1 MPLLRKGSRQ
11 GRIART
17 ALLLIDVINDL
28 DFDREDELL
37 VQAWPMA
44 RRLAALKRKAS
55 APQIPSIP
63 HAQPAGG
70 GKPDAGV
77 EVGFE
82 DGAVAKVE
90 HVVAGGKTHQLT
102 GAGGGGAR
110 VPRAGRTIRGR

>member
-1 MPLLRKGSRQ
+1 MAPYKSTCLSGSKGHMLQ
-11 GRIART
+11 KTKFKGRR
-17 ALLLIDVINDL
+17 
-28 DFDREDELL
+28 
-37 VQAWPMA
+37 
-44 RRLAALKRKAS
+44 
-55 APQIPSIP
+55 P

-110 VPRAGRTIRGR
+110 VPSSGSDDSRAMNWAWAGLGTLTGSRSSAAAPARYL